1 MWKKVGKSILFPPR
15 KVLLCLIPIAIFSFV
30 YAAILYTPEDGITIG
45 SYVVSFYTLMIVCV
59 RIPELIRWGQKLK
72 RENKYIVLYRSDVRL
87 RVKISLY
94 GTLAFNTAY
103 ALLQLGTGVYHGSAW
118 FFALAL
124 YYIALAMM
132 RFFLLK
138 HTLSYDTGEHMEY
151 EMRKYRLCGIFLLV
165 LNTALAVMIA
175 YMVWNNKEVMYHEIT
190 MIAMATYTF
199 TAFVLAVVNM
209 INYRKFKSPV
219 YSAAKMISLISA
231 CVSMLTLENA
241 MLTTF
246 GTAEEEGYR
255 QLMMRKTGAVV
266 SVFVVGVAIYMI
278 ISSSRW
284 LHLTIEK

>member
-15 KVLLCLIPIAIFSFV
+15 KVLLCLIPIAIFFFV

-118 FFALAL
+118 FFAFAL

-151 EMRKYRLCGIFLLV
+151 EMRKYRLCGIFLFV

-175 YMVWNNKEVMYHEIT
+175 YMVWNNKEVMHHEIT

-209 INYRKFKSPV
+209 INYRKFNSPV

-255 QLMMRKTGAVV
+255 QLMMRRTGAVV
-266 SVFVVGVAIYMI
+266 SVFVIGVAIYMI

-284 LHLTIEK
+284 LHHTRVK